1 MVFLKPAHVL
11 IVLIDNVIIGIA
23 ILLLLLLQCIGKFGS
38 RVAFTHRFHKGLVF
52 LVTPEIVPL

>member
-23 ILLLLLLQCIGKFGS
+23 ILLLLLQCIGKFGS